1 MIRCFVCDNHIPLI
15 ELSIGGACGSEAHH
29 FTARDVVYCEFCMLP
44 MCAACDTP
52 TDFGHSCASCKRKV
66 AMPRSIW
73 TVAQNSLPRSI
84 RLLPSLVAFAYSR
97 RSWR

>member
-1 MIRCFVCDNHIPLI
+1 MIRCFVCDNPIPLI

-66 AMPRSIW
+66 GIGLIDEHGVDRSELRVIK
-73 TVAQNSLPRSI
+73 TL
-84 RLLPSLVAFAYSR
+84 
-97 RSWR
+97 